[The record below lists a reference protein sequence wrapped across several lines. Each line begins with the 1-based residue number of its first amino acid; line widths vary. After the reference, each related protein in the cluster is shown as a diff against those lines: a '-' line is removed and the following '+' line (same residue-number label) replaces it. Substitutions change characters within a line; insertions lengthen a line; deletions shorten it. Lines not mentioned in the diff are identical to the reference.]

1 MLCIAVWGVAIY
13 SNTLMSPFVFDD
25 CAYVQGNP
33 VIKSTLNPVPIIELA
48 PSRWIGFFTFA
59 VNYYLGGENTFGYHL
74 ANMAIHIGAAIACFW
89 LIILTLS
96 TPRLKDQ
103 TSPDFKSTI
112 ALLSGLIFLSH
123 PVQTESVTYIYQ
135 RVESLAG
142 LFYLLSITLY
152 VKFRIEGP
160 SKLRSLSYIASL
172 MSALLCA
179 MTKEIAVT
187 LPVSIILYETVFIAN
202 PIKAIKR
209 SILRFA
215 PFLFLLM
222 LVPVLAQ
229 NSPIMTKNSL
239 YESPTTLTYLITQAR
254 VVVTYLRL
262 LVWPVEQNLDYDFPL
277 FQSFSGPEVM
287 WSTCLIITIMAL
299 GLILYKASS
308 MITFG
313 MLWFFVTLSPTSSI
327 ISLPDVIFEHRL
339 YLPLVG
345 FVFVLAGI
353 IIVFRK
359 HWRQLSMVMLIVIL
373 LFSAATYRRNIIW
386 ESSLTL
392 WEDAV
397 LKSPGKARP
406 RVNLGMAYIRAG
418 EFDRALAELAKALAL
433 KPDSAEA
440 YENMGVAYSYKGD
453 YEKAIASFENAI
465 DFAANS
471 VSVYNELAEA
481 YMHSGKKDLAV
492 RNFHKVLS
500 LNPYYSSA
508 RNNLGLIMA
517 ERGFTRKAIQEFEK
531 VLQFDPEHTEAAFN
545 LACAYAVSGKTDR
558 AVRQYQKLI
567 ELKPDFLEA
576 YHNLGILYLN
586 ILQKPTEARRC
597 FEKVLLFTKD
607 PRKAAIIKKILFEIK
622 EPNQKLS
629 DY

>member
-33 VIKSTLNPVPIIELA
+33 VIKSTLNPGPIIELA

-59 VNYYLGGENTFGYHL
+59 VNYYLGGEKTFGYHL
-74 ANMAIHIGAAIACFW
+74 ANLAIHIGAAISCYW
-89 LIILTLS
+89 LIVLTLN

-123 PVQTESVTYIYQ
+123 PVQTESVTYIWQ

-142 LFYLLSITLY
+142 LFYLLSLTLY
-152 VKFRIEGP
+152 VKFRLEGP
-160 SKLRSLSYIASL
+160 SKLHSLHYIASCVL
-172 MSALLCA
+172 AFMCA
-179 MTKEIAVT
+179 MTKETAVT

-202 PIKAIKR
+202 PIKRIKR

-215 PFLFLLM
+215 PFLFLLI

-239 YESPTTLTYLITQAR
+239 YESPATLTYLITQAR

-262 LVWPVEQNLDYDFPL
+262 LVWPIEQNLDYDFPL
-277 FQSFSGPEVM
+277 LYSFSGPEVM
-287 WSTCLIITIMAL
+287 WSTCLIIAIVAL
-299 GLILYKASS
+299 GLILYKVSP

-313 MLWFFVTLSPTSSI
+313 TLWFFITLSPTSSI
-327 ISLPDVIFEHRL
+327 IPLPDVIFEHRL
-339 YLPLVG
+339 YLPIVG

-353 IIVFRK
+353 IAIFKK
-359 HWRQLSMVMLIVIL
+359 HWRQLSKVMLIVIL

-392 WEDAV
+392 WKDTV
-397 LKSPGKARP
+397 RKSPGKARP
-406 RVNLGMAYIRAG
+406 HVNLGTAYIRVG
-418 EFDRALAELAKALAL
+418 EFDKALAELSKAITL
-433 KPDSAEA
+433 KPDSANA

-453 YEKAIASFENAI
+453 YEKAIASFEKAVGL
-465 DFAANS
+465 AANR

-481 YMHSGKKDLAV
+481 CMHSGKKALAV
-492 RNFHKVLS
+492 RNFNKALS
-500 LNPYYSSA
+500 LNPYHSSA

-517 ERGFTRKAIQEFEK
+517 ERGFTRKAIEEFEK

-567 ELKPDFLEA
+567 ELKPNFLEA

-586 ILQKPTEARRC
+586 LLHKPIEAIRC
-597 FEKVLLFTKD
+597 FEKVSLLTKD
-607 PRKAAIIKKILFEIK
+607 PHRAAKIKKVIVEIG
-622 EPNQKLS
+622 ESNQKPS